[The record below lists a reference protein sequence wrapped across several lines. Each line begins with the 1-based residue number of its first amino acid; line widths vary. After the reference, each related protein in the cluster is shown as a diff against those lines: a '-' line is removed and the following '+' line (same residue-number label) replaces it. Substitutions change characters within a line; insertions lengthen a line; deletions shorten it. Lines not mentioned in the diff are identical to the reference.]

1 MRWNLWNIYF
11 ILNSLHFV
19 GLPITDVTSIAS
31 HEYEKQKQ
39 LLEDFRFMLSHELRQ
54 PLTSIAG
61 LVKMLIEKDFSE
73 TNEENIK
80 LLEMVDLS
88 VEQLDK
94 SIQNLLKKAT
104 RQI

>member
-1 MRWNLWNIYF
+1 
-11 ILNSLHFV
+11 
-19 GLPITDVTSIAS
+19 
-31 HEYEKQKQ
+31 
-39 LLEDFRFMLSHELRQ
+39 
-54 PLTSIAG
+54 
-61 LVKMLIEKDFSE
+61 MLIEKDYSD

-94 SIQNLLKKAT
+94 LIHNLLKKAT

>member
-1 MRWNLWNIYF
+1 
-11 ILNSLHFV
+11 
-19 GLPITDVTSIAS
+19 
-31 HEYEKQKQ
+31 
-39 LLEDFRFMLSHELRQ
+39 
-54 PLTSIAG
+54 
-61 LVKMLIEKDFSE
+61 MLIEKDYSD
-73 TNEENIK
+73 TTEENIK